1 MRWSIVLVLI
11 LQNLHLGSAPLW
23 RILAWKFLVKRPWSC
38 AATTNL
44 SASNLS
50 LALLSH
56 WWVSCK
62 STPAFWF
69 QRGYWSCKDFDFLA
83 VSIAFFPFSLVILFN
98 FAAFSMFFISPSNS
112 VSRSKSI
119 SCANSLA
126 SLTTE
131 SEPFFFPVLKL
142 VAASSHLINSST
154 KRDQLLMFY
163 KTAQVESNLSPC
175 YFLGGKGGEYHPLGD
190 ACCVLSSSF

>member
-1 MRWSIVLVLI
+1 MKWSIVLVLV

-23 RILAWKFLVKRPWSC
+23 RILAWKFLVKRLWSC

-44 SASNLS
+44 SASTLS

-62 STPAFWF
+62 SRSAFWF
-69 QRGYWSCKDFDFLA
+69 QRGYWPCKDSDFLA
-83 VSIAFFPFSLVILFN
+83 VSIAFFPFSLAILFN
-98 FAAFSMFFISPSNS
+98 FPAFSMFFISPSNS
-112 VSRSKSI
+112 VSRTKSI
-119 SCANSLA
+119 SHANSLA

-131 SEPFFFPVLKL
+131 SGFFFFYALKL
-142 VAASSHLINSST
+142 VAGSSRLINSST
-154 KRDQLLMFY
+154 KKDQLSMFY
-163 KTAQVESNLSPC
+163 KIAQVESNLSPC
-175 YFLGGKGGEYHPLGD
+175 YFLVGKDSEYHPLGD